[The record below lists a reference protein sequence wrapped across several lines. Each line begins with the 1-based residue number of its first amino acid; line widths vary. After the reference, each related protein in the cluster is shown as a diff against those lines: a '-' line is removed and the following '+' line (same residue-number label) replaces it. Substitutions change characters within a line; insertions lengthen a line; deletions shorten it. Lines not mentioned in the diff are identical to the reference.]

1 MDNDNERT
9 EEKRGRGRK
18 PFARPVKKI
27 TVDLFEDQIDAMK
40 EADVPISNTLRKL
53 LDSKCADNQ

>member
-1 MDNDNERT
+1 MDNENKST
-9 EEKRGRGRK
+9 EEKKRGRK
-18 PFARPVKKI
+18 PFERPVKKI

-53 LDSKCADNQ
+53 LDSKCADN